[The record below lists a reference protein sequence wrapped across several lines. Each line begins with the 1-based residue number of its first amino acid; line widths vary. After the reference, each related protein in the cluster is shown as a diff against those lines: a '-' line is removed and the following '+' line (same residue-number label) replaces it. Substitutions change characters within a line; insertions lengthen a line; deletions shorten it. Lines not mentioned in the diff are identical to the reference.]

1 MKQKILLVDNNH
13 EYRQVMAT
21 IVRRV
26 GYEVIQTDRAVKAM
40 ERASREHPD
49 LIMMDPA
56 MLAMDDIDV
65 AAWLKNNLSPL
76 GVPVFIYTASEAG
89 DWKTEALSSGAAEVL
104 TKPIPFTDLR
114 DVLRKHLSPA
124 CDRPRPIPSPSF
136 GASLQPTVTSSLA
149 KFRH

>member
-1 MKQKILLVDNNH
+1 MRQKILLVDNNH

-26 GYEVIQTDRAVKAM
+26 GYEVIQTDEAAKAM
-40 ERASREHPD
+40 ERALSERPD
-49 LIMMDPA
+49 LIIMNPA

-65 AAWLKNNLSPL
+65 AAWLKSNLSSL
-76 GVPVFIYTASEAG
+76 GVPVFIYTAKEAG
-89 DWKTEALSSGAAEVL
+89 DWKNQALSSGAVEVL

-124 CDRPRPIPSPSF
+124 RDRPRPIPSPSF
-136 GASLQPTVTSSLA
+136 DSPVQPGTTSPLT
-149 KFRH
+149 KFRR